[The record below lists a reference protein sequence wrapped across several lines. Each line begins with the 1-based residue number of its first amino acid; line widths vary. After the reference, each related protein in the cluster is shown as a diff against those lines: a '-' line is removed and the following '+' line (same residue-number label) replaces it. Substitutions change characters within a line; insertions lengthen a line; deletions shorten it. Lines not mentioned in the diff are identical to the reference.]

1 MVEPALSAISIFI
14 NISYGLFKFSAN
26 FKGKCV
32 CKTISHICRST
43 TSNFMNKDDQE
54 ALLVILCLIGF
65 ITVYKFIKKVNLFI
79 LKIFL
84 TTEFSK
90 KDN

>member
-1 MVEPALSAISIFI
+1 MNNDYENHVWNYLDVKRVGISVISILI
-14 NISYGLFKFSAN
+14 ISIAGN

-32 CKTISHICRST
+32 CKTISHICKST

-65 ITVYKFIKKVNLFI
+65 ITVYKFIKKVNI
-79 LKIFL
+79 AVV
-84 TTEFSK
+84 
-90 KDN
+90 